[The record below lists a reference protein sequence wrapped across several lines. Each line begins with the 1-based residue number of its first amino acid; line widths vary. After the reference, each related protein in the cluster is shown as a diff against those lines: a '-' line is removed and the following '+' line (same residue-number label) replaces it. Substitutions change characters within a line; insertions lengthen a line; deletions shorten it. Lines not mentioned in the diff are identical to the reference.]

1 MGMVDD
7 YEAGLKHRLR
17 SISTSDF
24 RVSISRC
31 DLNQFNSEYH
41 YLHYILLSE
50 NVRPLGIPVVYDQGL
65 HQLIGWPCQKQA
77 CHTWM
82 TVVMLVWLI
91 LIHPDGKH
99 FRALSNGVTK
109 NVCESND
116 AAKVLVI
123 LLFNTF
129 VDDDEGVSAVPAA
142 AE

>member
-1 MGMVDD
+1 M
-7 YEAGLKHRLR
+7 
-17 SISTSDF
+17 
-24 RVSISRC
+24 
-31 DLNQFNSEYH
+31 
-41 YLHYILLSE
+41 
-50 NVRPLGIPVVYDQGL
+50 
-65 HQLIGWPCQKQA
+65 
-77 CHTWM
+77 
-82 TVVMLVWLI
+82 VMLVWLI